1 MSVALPRAILV
12 GVHGHGR
19 RAHLPN
25 LRRLAFAGRLELAGV
40 CDTRPPEPGDADD
53 VPFGDNLADLIASTA
68 ADLVVLSTPIDTH
81 LDLALTALS
90 AGCHVLLE
98 KPPVPDSS
106 SFRTLAGAV
115 NRTDR
120 ALQIGFQS
128 FGSAAAAE
136 ARRLVGS
143 GELGEIRGIAA
154 AGAWNRDRAYWS
166 RAPWAGHRL
175 LNGRPVMD
183 GVLTNAL
190 AHAVATA
197 LHVAGADA
205 PEAVSTVDT
214 HLYRANDIESDDT
227 SSVTVTTGAGLRVVV
242 SATLCA
248 DEFAE
253 PRVVVHGTNATAT
266 LWWTRDDLVITPHAS
281 PNDGPNAGASGGTSA
296 RAESGAAPAE
306 THYPR
311 TDLLTNLLDHIADP
325 EAHPLLAPL
334 ESTGAFTRV
343 LEAIRLSPDP
353 VPLPAG
359 GPDGPDGTWTED
371 DAGARRIAGATAAV
385 LAATD
390 RLAGFADLGWPPSVP
405 ADIVAGGTGGAGQ
418 PS

>member
-1 MSVALPRAILV
+1 VALPRAILV

-25 LRRLAFAGRLELAGV
+25 LRRLASAGRLELAGV

-53 VPFGDNLADLIASTA
+53 VPFGPNLEDLIASTS

-120 ALQIGFQS
+120 ALQVGFQS
-128 FGSAAAAE
+128 FGSAAVAE
-136 ARRLVGS
+136 TRRLVGS
-143 GELGEIRGIAA
+143 GELGEIQGIAA

-175 LNGRPVMD
+175 LHGRQVMD

-197 LHVAGADA
+197 LRVAGADA

-227 SSVTVTTGAGLRVVV
+227 SSVTATTGTGLRVIV

-253 PRVVVHGTNATAT
+253 PRVVVHGTNAT
-266 LWWTRDDLVITPHAS
+266 ITP
-281 PNDGPNAGASGGTSA
+281 NTGPNTGVDGGTSGA
-296 RAESGAAPAE
+296 NGGAVAGTEGGEPAAEA
-306 THYPR
+306 HYPR

-325 EAHPLLAPL
+325 GAHPLLAPL

-353 VPLPAG
+353 VPLPSG
-359 GPDGPDGTWTED
+359 DTDGTWTED
-371 DAGARRIAGATAAV
+371 GAGARRIAGVTAAV

-405 ADIVAGGTGGAGQ
+405 AAIVTD
-418 PS
+418 

>member
-1 MSVALPRAILV
+1 VALPRAILV

-25 LRRLAFAGRLELAGV
+25 LRRLASAGRLELAGV

-53 VPFGDNLADLIASTA
+53 VPFGPNLADLIASTS

-106 SFRTLAGAV
+106 SYRTLSGAV
-115 NRTDR
+115 NRADR

-128 FGSAAAAE
+128 FGSAAVAE
-136 ARRLVGS
+136 TRRLVGS
-143 GELGEIRGIAA
+143 GELGEIQGIAA

-175 LNGRPVMD
+175 LHGRQVMD

-205 PEAVSTVDT
+205 PETVSTVDT

-227 SSVTVTTGAGLRVVV
+227 SSVTATTDTGLRVIV

-266 LWWTRDDLVITPHAS
+266 LWWTRDDLAVT
-281 PNDGPNAGASGGTSA
+281 PNASAVPGAEGGT
-296 RAESGAAPAE
+296 EDGGAPAE
-306 THYPR
+306 VHYPR

-359 GPDGPDGTWTED
+359 GADGPDGTWTED
-371 DAGARRIAGATAAV
+371 DAGARRIAGVTAAV